1 MSIYSSGDFVVLTL
15 DSPGK
20 VGIEP
25 GMLKYKDKVFRI
37 SKVVPALAEARA
49 SMYPEYYE
57 LEGVVSEKGKPYGV
71 TGDWIRRVEAD

>member
-15 DSPGK
+15 DIPGK
-20 VGIEP
+20 VGITE
-25 GMLKYKDKVFRI
+25 GLKRYRGKVFRI
-37 SKVVPALAEARA
+37 SKVISAPAAARA
-49 SMYPEYYE
+49 STHPEYYE